1 MRRPGMWIALGAV
14 TLGVVLFGASGCGSS
29 SSGGNASNVSTGATG
44 STTGKPGGTIKAAWH
59 GGIDFIDPALAY
71 YQESWQIEYATCVN
85 LLGYPDKPAPEGYQ
99 LQPEAASAMP
109 TVSSDGLTVTFTVPP
124 GKYKFNTGEPVTAQT
139 FADSLMRDLNPKQV
153 SPFVSFV
160 ASSIE
165 GADRLERQGHHPGR
179 PGQRR
184 SADPA
189 PDEAE
194 RHDRGRDGHAVHVRD
209 PARSPCQPEGRHR
222 DRRCR
227 PLLHRQLQA
236 RTGRWWSRRTP
247 TTPDLV
253 RT

>member
-1 MRRPGMWIALGAV
+1 M
-14 TLGVVLFGASGCGSS
+14 
-29 SSGGNASNVSTGATG
+29 
-44 STTGKPGGTIKAAWH
+44 
-59 GGIDFIDPALAY
+59 
-71 YQESWQIEYATCVN
+71 
-85 LLGYPDKPAPEGYQ
+85 
-99 LQPEAASAMP
+99 
-109 TVSSDGLTVTFTVPP
+109 PP

-160 ASSIE
+160 GSSIE

-209 PARSPCQPEGRHR
+209 PAQHARSAAKGVTSIAGAGPYYIASYKPNQSLVVKKNPNYTGPRPHLIDEIDFGQFAIDQNQGLLETKNGQLDWCPDCVTAAQSLPLSQQYGDGSPAAAAGKQQMFISPDDRGQLLRHEHGEP
-222 DRRCR
+222 DV
-227 PLLHRQLQA
+227 
-236 RTGRWWSRRTP
+236 RRTLWFARRS
-247 TTPDLV
+247 TT
-253 RT
+253 RSTARA